1 MQPLLTVTGLSKTRR
16 MQEAFAAHLQYIVR
30 LYPAEEHKRA
40 MLMIDNEA
48 VKRVLTMRECIEPV
62 FDLLQYAESGM
73 SIRISRMLQQPQSHV

>member
-1 MQPLLTVTGLSKTRR
+1 
-16 MQEAFAAHLQYIVR
+16 
-30 LYPAEEHKRA
+30 

-73 SIRISRMLQQPQSHV
+73 SIRISRMLQQPQCHV